1 MGSCQQLIWEKDLV
15 YLKRGLGL
23 MVNVSILQHLMVIF
37 LNDKV
42 WKVKAVKPKSLPSK
56 LRLLF

>member
-1 MGSCQQLIWEKDLV
+1 MGSCQQLIWEKDLE

-23 MVNVSILQHLMVIF
+23 MVNVSVLQHFMVIF

-42 WKVKAVKPKSLPSK
+42 WKVKAVKPKS
-56 LRLLF
+56 

>member
-23 MVNVSILQHLMVIF
+23 MVNVSELQHLMVIF
-37 LNDKV
+37 
-42 WKVKAVKPKSLPSK
+42 
-56 LRLLF
+56 FI